1 MFAMVSVVLKII
13 RYFSCNIA
21 RLPPFSVSEMKNNRS
36 LKVPRGYSCL
46 QATHDAIE
54 KERVRL
60 GKKSGGAV
68 LDLKFTKVRKS
79 AK

>member
-1 MFAMVSVVLKII
+1 
-13 RYFSCNIA
+13 
-21 RLPPFSVSEMKNNRS
+21 MKNNRS

-68 LDLKFTKVRKS
+68 LDLKFTKGRKS